1 MIVKICGVTRPEDAE
16 VAARAGADWLG
27 LNFWP
32 RSKRWID
39 RERARACIDAARAA
53 RPDVVVAGV
62 FVDQLPDG
70 VRELADDLGL
80 DRVQLHGDEPPH
92 VCALFGARAVKALP
106 MGGDDDLARLA
117 DYAGCEVVLCDTPS
131 VERGGSGRVFD
142 WSLARRAVDAG
153 RRIFLAGGLTP
164 DNVAA
169 AIAAVHPWGV
179 DVASGVE
186 SAPGIKDADRVVR
199 FIEAAKGAV

>member
-1 MIVKICGVTRPEDAE
+1 M
-16 VAARAGADWLG
+16 RAGADWLG

-39 RERARACIDAARAA
+39 RERARAVIDAARAA
-53 RPDVVVAGV
+53 RADVVIAGV
-62 FVDQLPDG
+62 FVNQIPDG

-106 MGGDDDLARLA
+106 MGDAGDLQRLA

-131 VERGGSGRVFD
+131 ALRGGSGRVFD

-153 RRIFLAGGLTP
+153 RRILLAGGLNP
-164 DNVAA
+164 DNVAE

-186 SAPGIKDADRVVR
+186 SAPGIKDADRVKR
-199 FIEAAKGAV
+199 FIEAAKGAA